1 MIDYICLFIAYYGSS
16 EPDVIHWYQAFY
28 QIPDRFLQ
36 FFTYTFIGMMNL
48 HGNLCHFKYNNNELL

>member
-16 EPDVIHWYQAFY
+16 EPDVIHLYQAFY